1 MPHCKHHDNGSW
13 CPFGCKSE
21 QFVCH
26 RFAQGRLC
34 HYGDACHY
42 VHVQKSDSS
51 RSGRSQ
57 RDEEHRGFFT
67 DRSSAGFSRSSS
79 EARALKLLGLDQTG
93 DNVSISLVKAAY
105 KLKALE
111 AHPDKA
117 GPHGHQ
123 RMTEI
128 NNARDL
134 LVRSF
139 AQSQGS

>member
-1 MPHCKHHDNGSW
+1 M
-13 CPFGCKSE
+13 
-21 QFVCH
+21 
-26 RFAQGRLC
+26 C

-42 VHVQKSDSS
+42 VHVLKSDSS

-79 EARALKLLGLDQTG
+79 EARAWKLLGLDQTG